1 MSLSQ
6 AGAGPAAPRARSLI
20 SSRFRYAGP
29 FLTMLSLTYANRTE
43 RLLETLTEALRQ
55 ERQAFGIWEPIQL
68 VVPNPNV
75 KRYLLDGLGKSLG
88 ILAHF
93 KVDYL
98 DGLWRGPLGQM
109 DPPVRLWN
117 RHALQGAILSVLSQP
132 GALEAVDLQPLKR
145 YLEGDGADLKLMQLA
160 EKAAGLLE
168 DYSLTRPEW
177 AIAWAAGR
185 SVSGA
190 PAELEAWQR
199 GLWNRIL
206 TRAEAG
212 PERWTT
218 LAGLLREGRFD
229 RIPLPPRIHV
239 FGLSYAAE
247 VYHRAFEAAAR
258 RVDVHLYALNPC
270 QEFWDDLPTEAE
282 QRRRSQRRAALPESE
297 GEADPYALESEADP
311 LLLRRWGRPGRENV
325 RLLNEISDCDFQSAF
340 PEPDR
345 STLLRR
351 VQDAL
356 QHRAACEPGEP
367 DGSVRILACPSPAR
381 EAEVVASEIW
391 RLMEAAPADRPLRFS
406 DIAVVVPPDGSL
418 RTAYIDHLRTA
429 FDTTGRIP
437 LVVVDAPSPGL
448 ASLLDGA
455 ELLLDLPLGRGS
467 RRDLLRALTHPAVT
481 AHFPDLD
488 TEVWARWT
496 EAAGIVRGL
505 GPEDLA
511 DEALVEPGFFHWE
524 QGLERLALSAYLP
537 PELTWSD
544 AGFERPSAHA
554 GDAAATAAFVDQASA
569 LIQRVR
575 GLRTF
580 HGTPA
585 AWGERLSDHL
595 LAHLGGEDAADTGG
609 RAKLAQALLRL
620 STLVP
625 PGLEPPIL
633 NYRQAREL
641 ASQALAGIRGEAGG
655 RPHQGVVVGSYA
667 PMRALPFRAVI
678 LMGLGEGQFPSPE
691 ERQPLDLR
699 HARRKAG
706 DVGAAERDRYLFL
719 EMVLGARESLRLTY
733 PTEDPVSKEA
743 RLPSSLVQDLV
754 QSLAPLTLPDLQEQH
769 PRDRFDEAYFPAA
782 GSTGLRSLAPAA
794 HREAQAQTA
803 GRLVAASIPGTED
816 RPWSSLPLPE
826 PIRKDLDLLVDPCPT
841 PSGRNLPKTLTLRLA
856 HLRAWLECPVQ
867 GTAKV
872 RLQLRDEEE
881 DVAELEEE
889 ALGTSAL
896 HRALLRK
903 EALLRVARQGQDP
916 DAAYHEVRRA
926 LQRAGQ
932 AAPGIFGQAEIQ
944 EDLEL
949 LGHQVKALRGE
960 KIRLVRFG
968 PSMSVEEEADEVR
981 PALELAVPVHGET
994 LKVQL
999 VGSLQPQAGDASLFL
1014 LKQAGAKRNHNLT
1027 DAFKGKLLRAYLDQ
1041 HLLAAASES
1050 ELTHRAL
1057 SIAGRSADG
1066 KASGAFRSE
1075 VPFSPLD
1082 PAAART
1088 RLTSWITELLE
1099 TREPGLLPIE
1109 ALLEDPQR
1117 NAAELQQWVLDQVAN
1132 DRSFA
1137 AFKTGPLRRAERFDL
1152 DPDPAVTAERRL
1164 GDFLRQA
1171 ATGTTEEVE

>member
-1 MSLSQ
+1 
-6 AGAGPAAPRARSLI
+6 
-20 SSRFRYAGP
+20 
-29 FLTMLSLTYANRTE
+29 MLRLTYANRTE

-55 ERQAFGIWEPIQL
+55 ERQAFGMWEPIQL

-88 ILAHF
+88 ILANF
-93 KVDYL
+93 KVNYL

-109 DPPVRLWN
+109 EPPVRLWN
-117 RHALQGAILSVLSQP
+117 RHALQGAILSVLAKP
-132 GALEAVDLQPLKR
+132 GALEAADLQPLKR

-177 AIAWAAGR
+177 AVAWAAGR
-185 SVSGA
+185 SVSSA
-190 PAELEAWQR
+190 SADLEAWQR

-206 TRAEAG
+206 AG
-212 PERWTT
+212 TKESPERWST

-247 VYHRAFEAAAR
+247 VYHRAFEAAAK

-282 QRRRSQRRAALPESE
+282 QRRRSQRLTVLPEAQD
-297 GEADPYALESEADP
+297 EADPYALESTEDL

-367 DGSVRILACPSPAR
+367 DHSVCILACPSPAR
-381 EAEVVASEIW
+381 EAEIVATEIW
-391 RLMEAAPADRPLRFS
+391 RLMAAAPPDMPLRFS
-406 DIAVVVPPDGSL
+406 DIAVVVPPNGSL
-418 RTAYIDHLRTA
+418 RTAYLDHLRTA
-429 FDTTGRIP
+429 FDATGHIP
-437 LVVVDAPSPGL
+437 MVVVDAPSPALG
-448 ASLLDGA
+448 SLLDGA
-455 ELLLDLPLGRGS
+455 ELLLELPLGHGS
-467 RRDLLRALTHPAVT
+467 RRDLLRTLTHPAVK

-488 TEVWARWT
+488 TDAWARWT

-524 QGLERLALSAYLP
+524 QGLERLALSAFLP
-537 PELTWSD
+537 AELAWSGS
-544 AGFERPSAHA
+544 GFERPSAHA
-554 GDAAATAAFVDQASA
+554 GDAASTATFVDQASA
-569 LIQRVR
+569 LIRRVR
-575 GLRTF
+575 SLRTF

-585 AWGERLSDHL
+585 AWGERLSEYL
-595 LAHLGGEDAADTGG
+595 LAYLGGEDAADAGG

-620 STLVP
+620 ASLVP
-625 PGLEPPIL
+625 SGLESPTL

-641 ASQALAGIRGEAGG
+641 ANQALAGIRGDAGG

-699 HARRKAG
+699 NAKRKPG

-719 EMVLGARESLRLTY
+719 EMLLGARESLRLTY
-733 PTEDPVSKEA
+733 PTEDPVSKEE

-754 QSLAPLTLPDLQEQH
+754 QSLAPLTLANLQERH
-769 PRDRFDEAYFPAA
+769 PRYRFDEAYFPAKGA
-782 GSTGLRSLAPAA
+782 SDLRSLASSA
-794 HREAQAQTA
+794 HREAQAQAA
-803 GRLVAASIPGTED
+803 GKVLTGSIPGMED
-816 RPWSSLPLPE
+816 RPWSSLPLPA
-826 PIRKDLDLLVDPCPT
+826 PIRQDLDTLVDPCPT
-841 PSGRNLPKTLTLRLA
+841 PSGRSLPKTLTLRLA

-881 DVAELEEE
+881 DLAELEEE
-889 ALGTSAL
+889 ALGTSTL

-916 DAAYHEVRRA
+916 EAAYHEARRA
-926 LQRAGQ
+926 LLRTGQ

-949 LGHQVKALRGE
+949 LGQQAKALRGE
-960 KIRLVRFG
+960 KVRLVRFG
-968 PSMSVEEEADEVR
+968 PSMSVAEEADEVR
-981 PALELAVPVHGET
+981 PPLELSVPVRGEI
-994 LKVQL
+994 LKVRL
-999 VGSLQPQAGDASLFL
+999 VGSLQPQVGDASLIP
-1014 LKQAGAKRNHNLT
+1014 LKEAGVRPKGGLE

-1041 HLLAAASES
+1041 HLLAADSES
-1050 ELTHRAL
+1050 EITHSAL
-1057 SIAGRSADG
+1057 GIAGRSADG
-1066 KASGAFRSE
+1066 KKAGAYRGLVS
-1075 VPFSPLD
+1075 FSPLD
-1082 PAAART
+1082 PVTAKARLAA
-1088 RLTSWITELLE
+1088 WITELLE
-1099 TREPGLLPIE
+1099 TQEPRLLPIE
-1109 ALLEDPQR
+1109 ALLEDPHW
-1117 NAAELQQWVLDQVAN
+1117 NAADLQEWVLDQVDN

-1137 AFKTGPLRRAERFDL
+1137 AFKTGPLRRAEHFDL
-1152 DPDPAVTAERRL
+1152 DPDPTATAERRL
-1164 GDFLRQA
+1164 GDFLDQA
-1171 ATGTTEEVE
+1171 QTGTAEVVE

>member
-1 MSLSQ
+1 
-6 AGAGPAAPRARSLI
+6 
-20 SSRFRYAGP
+20 
-29 FLTMLSLTYANRTE
+29 MLRLTYANRTE
-43 RLLETLTEALRQ
+43 RLLETLAEALRQ
-55 ERQAFGIWEPIQL
+55 ERQAYGMWEPIQL

-88 ILAHF
+88 ILANF
-93 KVDYL
+93 KVNYL

-132 GALEAVDLQPLKR
+132 GALEAPDLLPLKR
-145 YLEGDGADLKLMQLA
+145 YLEGEGADLKLMQLA

-177 AIAWAAGR
+177 AAAWAAGR

-199 GLWNRIL
+199 GLWNRML
-206 TRAEAG
+206 AG
-212 PERWTT
+212 TKASPERWTT

-247 VYHRAFEAAAR
+247 VYHRAFEAAAK
-258 RVDVHLYALNPC
+258 RVEVHLYALNPC

-282 QRRRSQRRAALPESE
+282 QRRRSQRLAGRPEAQE
-297 GEADPYALESEADP
+297 EDDPYALESDEDP
-311 LLLRRWGRPGRENV
+311 LLLRRWGRPGRENI

-345 STLLRR
+345 TTLLRR

-356 QHRAACEPGEP
+356 QQRTACEPGAADP
-367 DGSVRILACPSPAR
+367 SLRILACPSPAR
-381 EAEVVASEIW
+381 EAEVVASEVW
-391 RLMEAAPADRPLRFS
+391 RLMDAAPPENPLRFS
-406 DIAVVVPPDGSL
+406 DIAVVVPPSGSL
-418 RTAYIDHLRTA
+418 RTAYLDHLRTA
-429 FDTTGRIP
+429 FDATGHIP
-437 LVVVDAPSPGL
+437 MVVVDAPSPAL

-455 ELLLDLPLGRGS
+455 EWLLELPLGRGS
-467 RRDLLRALTHPAVT
+467 RRDLLRALTHPAVA

-488 TEVWARWT
+488 SEAWARWA

-511 DEALVEPGFFHWE
+511 GEVLVEPGFLHWE
-524 QGLERLALSAYLP
+524 QGLERLALSAFLP
-537 PELTWSD
+537 PDLTWAD
-544 AGFERPSAHA
+544 RGFERPSAHA
-554 GDAAATAAFVDQASA
+554 GDAASTAAFLDQAASLIRRLRA
-569 LIQRVR
+569 LRA
-575 GLRTF
+575 F

-585 AWGERLSDHL
+585 AWGERLSDYL
-595 LAHLGGEDAADTGG
+595 LAYLGGEDAADAGG

-620 STLVP
+620 SSLVP
-625 PGLEPPIL
+625 SGMEAPTL

-641 ASQALAGIRGEAGG
+641 ANQALAGIRGEAGG

-667 PMRALPFRAVI
+667 PMRALPFRAVL

-699 HARRKAG
+699 NAKRKPG

-719 EMVLGARESLRLTY
+719 EMLLGAREHLRLTY

-743 RLPSSLVQDLV
+743 RLPSSLIQDLV
-754 QSLAPLTLPDLQEQH
+754 QSVAPLTLADLQERH
-769 PRDRFDEAYFPAA
+769 PRDRFDEAYFPLAE
-782 GSTGLRSLAPAA
+782 SSDLRSLAPAA
-794 HREAQAQTA
+794 HREARAKAAGTTQAAT
-803 GRLVAASIPGTED
+803 IPDMED
-816 RPWSSLPLPE
+816 QPWSSLSLPE
-826 PIRKDLDLLVDPCPT
+826 PLRKELDLLVDPCPT
-841 PSGRNLPKTLTLRLA
+841 PSGRRQLPEILTLRLA

-867 GTAKV
+867 GTARV

-881 DVAELEEE
+881 DLADLEEE

-903 EALLRVARQGQDP
+903 DALLRVARQGQDP
-916 DAAYHEVRRA
+916 EQAYREARHA

-949 LGHQVKALRGE
+949 LKQQAKALRGE
-960 KIRLVRFG
+960 RIRLVRFG
-968 PSMSVEEEADEVR
+968 PAMSVEEEADEVR
-981 PALELAVPVHGET
+981 PPLELAVLVHGET
-994 LKVQL
+994 LKVRL
-999 VGSLQPQAGDASLFL
+999 VGSLQPQVGDASLFP
-1014 LKQAGAKRNHNLT
+1014 LKEAGAKPKGGLT

-1041 HLLAAASES
+1041 HLLAAASDTEVAHS
-1050 ELTHRAL
+1050 AL
-1057 SIAGRSADG
+1057 GVAGRSADG
-1066 KASGAFRSE
+1066 KKSGAYRSA
-1075 VPFSPLD
+1075 VAFSSLD
-1082 PAAART
+1082 PVTAKA
-1088 RLTSWITELLE
+1088 RLTAWITELLE
-1099 TREPGLLPIE
+1099 TREPRLLPIE
-1109 ALLEDPQR
+1109 ALLEEPVWSTAD
-1117 NAAELQQWVLDQVAN
+1117 LQQWILDQAE
-1132 DRSFA
+1132 DERSFA
-1137 AFKTGPLRRAERFDL
+1137 AFKTGPLRRAERVDL
-1152 DPDPAVTAERRL
+1152 DPDPANTAARRL
-1164 GDFLRQA
+1164 GDFLPQA
-1171 ATGTTEEVE
+1171 QTGRTEVVE

>member
-1 MSLSQ
+1 
-6 AGAGPAAPRARSLI
+6 
-20 SSRFRYAGP
+20 
-29 FLTMLSLTYANRTE
+29 MLSLTYANRTE

-55 ERQAFGIWEPIQL
+55 ERQAFGMWEPIQL

-88 ILAHF
+88 ILANF
-93 KVDYL
+93 KVNYL

-132 GALEAVDLQPLKR
+132 EALETPDLAPLKR

-160 EKAAGLLE
+160 ERAAGLLE

-177 AIAWAAGR
+177 AVPWAAGR

-190 PAELEAWQR
+190 PADLEAWQR
-199 GLWNRIL
+199 GLWNRIVAG
-206 TRAEAG
+206 AEAG

-247 VYHRAFEAAAR
+247 VYHRAFEAAAK

-282 QRRRSQRRAALPESE
+282 HRRRSQRLAALPESQD
-297 GEADPYALESEADP
+297 EADPYALETEEDP
-311 LLLRRWGRPGRENV
+311 LLLRRWGRPGRENI

-356 QHRAACEPGEP
+356 QHRAVCEPSEP
-367 DGSVRILACPSPAR
+367 DGSVRILACPSSAR

-391 RLMEAAPADRPLRFS
+391 RLMEAAPPERPLRFS
-406 DIAVVVPPDGSL
+406 DIAVVVPPNGSL

-437 LVVVDAPSPGL
+437 MVVVDAPSPAL

-488 TEVWARWT
+488 TVPWARWT

-505 GPEDLA
+505 GPEDLEN
-511 DEALVEPGFFHWE
+511 EALVEPGFFHWE
-524 QGLERLALSAYLP
+524 QGLERLALSAFLSADHI
-537 PELTWSD
+537 WSD
-544 AGFERPSAHA
+544 SGFERPSAHA
-554 GDAAATAAFVDQASA
+554 GDAVSTAAFVDQAST

-585 AWGERLSDHL
+585 AWGERLSEFL
-595 LAHLGGEDAADTGG
+595 LTYLGGEDAADAGG
-609 RAKLAQALLRL
+609 RAKLTQALLRL
-620 STLVP
+620 SSLVP
-625 PGLEPPIL
+625 PGLESPVL

-641 ASQALAGIRGEAGG
+641 ANQALAGIRGEAGG

-699 HARRKAG
+699 NAKRKPG

-719 EMVLGARESLRLTY
+719 EMLLGARESLRLTY
-733 PTEDPVSKEA
+733 PTEDPISKEE
-743 RLPSSLVQDLV
+743 RLPSSLVQDFI
-754 QSLAPLTLPDLQEQH
+754 QSVAPLTLADLQECH
-769 PRDRFDEAYFPAA
+769 PRYRFDEAYFPVT
-782 GSTGLRSLAPAA
+782 GSTDLRSLAPSA
-794 HREAQAQTA
+794 HREARAQAA
-803 GRLVAASIPGTED
+803 GRSLAAAIPGMED

-841 PSGRNLPKTLTLRLA
+841 PSGRSLPTTLTLRLA

-867 GTAKV
+867 GTAKT
-872 RLQLRDEEE
+872 RLHLRDEEE

-889 ALGTSAL
+889 VLGTSAL
-896 HRALLRK
+896 HRALLRR

-916 DAAYHEVRRA
+916 EAAYHEARRA

-949 LGHQVKALRGE
+949 LGQQAKALRGE
-960 KIRLVRFG
+960 RIRLVRFG
-968 PSMSVEEEADEVR
+968 PSMSLEEDADEVR
-981 PALELAVPVHGET
+981 PPLELAVPVHGET
-994 LKVQL
+994 LKVRL
-999 VGSLQPQAGDASLFL
+999 VGSLQPQAGQASLFL
-1014 LKQAGAKRNHNLT
+1014 LKQAGAKPRGGLT
-1027 DAFKGKLLRAYLDQ
+1027 ETFKGKLIRAYLDQ
-1041 HLLAAASES
+1041 HLLAAGSGMQVA
-1050 ELTHRAL
+1050 HGAL
-1057 SIAGRSADG
+1057 GIAGLSENGKKPGAYRSL
-1066 KASGAFRSE
+1066 

-1082 PAAART
+1082 PSTARA
-1088 RLTSWITELLE
+1088 RLTAWISELLE
-1099 TREPGLLPIE
+1099 TEEPGLLPIE
-1109 ALLEDPQR
+1109 ALLEKPVW
-1117 NAAELQQWVLDQVAN
+1117 NAADLQQWVLEQAEN

-1137 AFKTGPLRRAERFDL
+1137 AFKTGPLRRAERFDP
-1152 DPDPAVTAERRL
+1152 DPDPAGTAERRL
-1164 GDFLRQA
+1164 GDFLHQA
-1171 ATGTTEEVE
+1171 VTGTTVEVG

>member
-1 MSLSQ
+1 
-6 AGAGPAAPRARSLI
+6 
-20 SSRFRYAGP
+20 
-29 FLTMLSLTYANRTE
+29 MLSLTYANRTE

-55 ERQAFGIWEPIQL
+55 ERQAFGMWEPIQL

-93 KVDYL
+93 KVNYL

-132 GALEAVDLQPLKR
+132 GALETPDLAPLKR

-160 EKAAGLLE
+160 ERAAGLLE

-177 AIAWAAGR
+177 AVSWATGR

-190 PAELEAWQR
+190 PTDLEAWQR
-199 GLWNRIL
+199 GLWNRIVAG
-206 TRAEAG
+206 AEAG

-247 VYHRAFEAAAR
+247 VYHRAFEAAAK

-282 QRRRSQRRAALPESE
+282 HRRRSQRRAALPESQD
-297 GEADPYALESEADP
+297 EADPYALETEADP

-340 PEPDR
+340 LESDR

-381 EAEVVASEIW
+381 EAEVVASDIW
-391 RLMEAAPADRPLRFS
+391 RLLETAPPERPLRFS
-406 DIAVVVPPDGSL
+406 DIAVVVPPNGSL

-437 LVVVDAPSPGL
+437 MVVVDAPS
-448 ASLLDGA
+448 AAIAALLDGA

-488 TEVWARWT
+488 TGAWARWT

-524 QGLERLALSAYLP
+524 QGLERLALSAFLP
-537 PELTWSD
+537 ADHTWSD
-544 AGFERPSAHA
+544 SGFERPSAHA
-554 GDAAATAAFVDQASA
+554 GDAASTAAFVDQASA
-569 LIQRVR
+569 LIQRVL

-585 AWGERLSDHL
+585 AWGERLSEFL
-595 LAHLGGEDAADTGG
+595 LAYLGGEDAADAGG
-609 RAKLAQALLRL
+609 RAKLTQALLRL
-620 STLVP
+620 SSLVP
-625 PGLEPPIL
+625 PGLESPVL

-641 ASQALAGIRGEAGG
+641 ANQALAGIRGEAGG

-699 HARRKAG
+699 NAKRKPG

-719 EMVLGARESLRLTY
+719 EMLLGARESLRLTY
-733 PTEDPVSKEA
+733 PTEDPVSKEE
-743 RLPSSLVQDLV
+743 RLPSSLVQDFI
-754 QSLAPLTLPDLQEQH
+754 QSIAPLTLADLQERH
-769 PRDRFDEAYFPAA
+769 PRYRFDEAYFPAA
-782 GSTGLRSLAPAA
+782 GSTGLRSLAPSA
-794 HREAQAQTA
+794 HREAQAQAA
-803 GRLVAASIPGTED
+803 GKLLAASILGMED

-826 PIRKDLDLLVDPCPT
+826 PIRKDLDALVVPCPT
-841 PSGRNLPKTLTLRLA
+841 PSDRSLPKTLTLRLA

-881 DVAELEEE
+881 EVAELEEE

-896 HRALLRK
+896 HRALLRR

-916 DAAYHEVRRA
+916 EAAYHEARRA

-932 AAPGIFGQAEIQ
+932 AAPGIFGQAEVQ

-949 LGHQVKALRGE
+949 LRQQAKALRGE
-960 KIRLVRFG
+960 SIRLVRFG
-968 PSMSVEEEADEVR
+968 PSMSLEEDADEVR
-981 PALELAVPVHGET
+981 PPLELAVPVHGET
-994 LKVQL
+994 LKVRL
-999 VGSLQPQAGDASLFL
+999 VGSLQPQVKEASLFL
-1014 LKQAGAKRNHNLT
+1014 LKQAGVKPKGGLA

-1041 HLLAAASES
+1041 HLLAAASDGEIAHAALGLAGLS
-1050 ELTHRAL
+1050 EKGKQPGAY
-1057 SIAGRSADG
+1057 RS
-1066 KASGAFRSE
+1066 F

-1082 PAAART
+1082 PATARA
-1088 RLTSWITELLE
+1088 RLTAWITELLE
-1099 TREPGLLPIE
+1099 TAEPGLLPIE
-1109 ALLEDPQR
+1109 ALLEKPVW
-1117 NAAELQQWVLDQVAN
+1117 NAADLQQWVLDQAEN

-1137 AFKTGPLRRAERFDL
+1137 AFKTGPLRRAERFDP
-1152 DPDPAVTAERRL
+1152 DPDPASTAERRL
-1164 GDFLRQA
+1164 GDFLHQA
-1171 ATGTTEEVE
+1171 VTGTTEEVE

>member
-1 MSLSQ
+1 
-6 AGAGPAAPRARSLI
+6 
-20 SSRFRYAGP
+20 
-29 FLTMLSLTYANRTE
+29 MLRLTYANRTE
-43 RLLETLTEALRQ
+43 RLLETLAEALRL
-55 ERQAFGIWEPIQL
+55 ERQAFGMWEPIQL

-75 KRYLLDGLGKSLG
+75 KRYLLDGLGRSLG
-88 ILAHF
+88 ILANF
-93 KVDYL
+93 KVNYL

-109 DPPVRLWN
+109 DSPVRLWN
-117 RHALQGAILSVLSQP
+117 RHALQGAILSVLSRP
-132 GALEAVDLQPLKR
+132 GALEAPDLQPLKR
-145 YLEGDGADLKLMQLA
+145 YLAGDGADLKLMQLA

-177 AIAWAAGR
+177 AGAWAAGR
-185 SVSGA
+185 SVTGA

-206 TRAEAG
+206 AGAEAG

-218 LAGLLREGRFD
+218 LAALLRNGRFD

-258 RVDVHLYALNPC
+258 RVEVHLYALNPC

-282 QRRRSQRRAALPESE
+282 QRRRSQRLALRTESPD
-297 GEADPYALESEADP
+297 EADPYALESEADP

-356 QHRAACEPGEP
+356 QHRATCEPGEA
-367 DGSVRILACPSPAR
+367 DASVRILACPSPAR

-391 RLMEAAPADRPLRFS
+391 RLMEAAPAERPLRFS

-418 RTAYIDHLRTA
+418 RTAYMDHLRTA

-437 LVVVDAPSPGL
+437 MVVVDAPSPAL

-455 ELLLDLPLGRGS
+455 ELLLDLPMGRGS

-481 AHFPDLD
+481 ARFPDLD
-488 TEVWARWT
+488 TEAWARWA

-511 DEALVEPGFFHWE
+511 DEALIEPGFFHWE
-524 QGLERLALSAYLP
+524 QGLERLALSAFLP
-537 PELTWSD
+537 PDRTWSD
-544 AGFERPSAHA
+544 TGFERPSAHA
-554 GDAAATAAFVDQASA
+554 GDVASTAAFVDQASA

-585 AWGERLSDHL
+585 AWGERLSDYL
-595 LAHLGGEDAADTGG
+595 LAYLGGEDAADAGG

-620 STLVP
+620 SSLVP
-625 PGLEPPIL
+625 PGLEPPTL

-641 ASQALAGIRGEAGG
+641 ANQALAGIRGEAGG

-667 PMRALPFRAVI
+667 PMRALPFRALI

-699 HARRKAG
+699 NARRKPG

-719 EMVLGARESLRLTY
+719 EMLLGARERLRLTY
-733 PTEDPVSKEA
+733 PTEDPVSKEE

-754 QSLAPLTLPDLQEQH
+754 QSLAPLTLADLQERH
-769 PRDRFDEAYFPAA
+769 PRYRFDEAYFPAA
-782 GSTGLRSLAPAA
+782 GSTTLRSLAPSA
-794 HREAQAQTA
+794 HREARAQAA
-803 GRLVAASIPGTED
+803 GKLLAATIPGMED
-816 RPWSSLPLPE
+816 QPWSSLPLPDLL
-826 PIRKDLDLLVDPCPT
+826 RKELDLLVEPCPT
-841 PSGRNLPKTLTLRLA
+841 PNRRSLPKALTLRLA

-872 RLQLRDEEE
+872 RLQLRAEEE

-889 ALGTSAL
+889 ALGTSSLHRTLLRREAL
-896 HRALLRK
+896 LKVARQGRDPEAAYHEARRALLR
-903 EALLRVARQGQDP
+903 
-916 DAAYHEVRRA
+916 
-926 LQRAGQ
+926 AGE
-932 AAPGIFGQAEIQ
+932 AAPGIFGQAEVQ

-960 KIRLVRFG
+960 PIRLVRFG

-981 PALELAVPVHGET
+981 PPLELTVPVHGET
-994 LKVQL
+994 LKVRV
-999 VGSLQPQAGDASLFL
+999 VGSLQPQIGDASLFL
-1014 LKQAGAKRNHNLT
+1014 LKKAGVRPRGGLE
-1027 DAFKGKLLRAYLDQ
+1027 DAFKNKLIRAYLDQ
-1041 HLLAAASES
+1041 HMLAAASDT
-1050 ELTHRAL
+1050 ELAHGAL
-1057 SIAGRSADG
+1057 GLAGWSSDG
-1066 KASGAFRSE
+1066 VKSGAYRGL
-1075 VPFSPLD
+1075 VPFASLD
-1082 PAAART
+1082 PGAARA
-1088 RLTSWITELLE
+1088 RLTAWITELLE
-1099 TREPGLLPIE
+1099 TREPGLLPLE
-1109 ALLEDPQR
+1109 ALLEDPQWS
-1117 NAAELQQWVLDQVAN
+1117 AADLQRWVLDEAEK
-1132 DRSFA
+1132 DRSFP
-1137 AFKTGPLRRAERFDL
+1137 AFKTGPLRRAERFDV
-1152 DPDPAVTAERRL
+1152 DPDPAGTAERRL

-1171 ATGTTEEVE
+1171 VTGTSEEVG

>member
-1 MSLSQ
+1 MERRLI
-6 AGAGPAAPRARSLI
+6 PA
-20 SSRFRYAGP
+20 RFRYAGP
-29 FLTMLSLTYANRTE
+29 FPTMLSLTYANRTE
-43 RLLETLTEALRQ
+43 RLLETLTEALSQ
-55 ERQAFGIWEPIQL
+55 ERQAFGMWEPIQL

-75 KRYLLDGLGKSLG
+75 KRYLLGGLGKSLG
-88 ILAHF
+88 ILANF
-93 KVDYL
+93 KVNYL

-132 GALEAVDLQPLKR
+132 GALEAPDLQPLKR
-145 YLEGDGADLKLMQLA
+145 YLEGEGADLKLMQLA

-177 AIAWAAGR
+177 AATWAAGR
-185 SVSGA
+185 SISGSA
-190 PAELEAWQR
+190 AELEAWQR

-206 TRAEAG
+206 AGTKGG
-212 PERWTT
+212 PERWAT
-218 LAGLLREGRFD
+218 LAGLLREGCFD

-247 VYHRAFEAAAR
+247 VYHRAFEAAAK

-270 QEFWDDLPTEAE
+270 QEYWDDLPTEAE
-282 QRRRSQRRAALPESE
+282 QRRRSQRLTVLPESE
-297 GEADPYALESEADP
+297 DDPYALESDEDP

-345 STLLRR
+345 TTLLRR

-356 QHRAACEPGEP
+356 QHRAPCGPGEP
-367 DGSVRILACPSPAR
+367 DPSVRILACPSPAR

-391 RLMEAAPADRPLRFS
+391 RLMEAAPPERPLRFS
-406 DIAVVVPPDGSL
+406 DIAVVVPPNGSL

-437 LVVVDAPSPGL
+437 MVVVDAPSPAL

-488 TEVWARWT
+488 PDAWARWT

-524 QGLERLALSAYLP
+524 QGLERLALSAFLP
-537 PELTWSD
+537 PELTWFD
-544 AGFERPSAHA
+544 AGFERPSAQA
-554 GDAAATAAFVDQASA
+554 GDAASTASFVDQAA
-569 LIQRVR
+569 TLIQRVR

-580 HGTPA
+580 HGTPT
-585 AWGERLSDHL
+585 AWGDRLSDYL
-595 LAHLGGEDAADTGG
+595 LAYLGSEDAADAGG

-620 STLVP
+620 TSLVP

-641 ASQALAGIRGEAGG
+641 ANQALAGIRGEVGG

-667 PMRALPFRAVI
+667 PMRALPFRAVL

-699 HARRKAG
+699 NAKRKPG

-719 EMVLGARESLRLTY
+719 EMLLGARESLCLTY
-733 PTEDPVSKEA
+733 PTEDPVSKEE

-754 QSLAPLTLPDLQEQH
+754 QSLAPLTLADLQERH
-769 PRDRFDEAYFPAA
+769 PRYRFDEAYFPAA
-782 GSTGLRSLAPAA
+782 GSPDLRSLAPAA
-794 HREAQAQTA
+794 HREARAQAA
-803 GRLVAASIPGTED
+803 GKLLAASIPGMED
-816 RPWSSLPLPE
+816 RPWSSLPLPA
-826 PIRKDLDLLVDPCPT
+826 PIRKDLDALVEPCPT
-841 PSGRNLPKTLTLRLA
+841 PSGQSLPKTLTLRLA

-881 DVAELEEE
+881 ELADLEEE

-896 HRALLRK
+896 HRALLRR

-916 DAAYHEVRRA
+916 EAAYHEARRA

-932 AAPGIFGQAEIQ
+932 AAPGVFGQAEIQ

-949 LGHQVKALRGE
+949 LGQQVKALRGE
-960 KIRLVRFG
+960 RIRLVRFG
-968 PSMSVEEEADEVR
+968 PSMSVEEDADEVR
-981 PALELAVPVHGET
+981 PPLELTVPVHGES
-994 LKVQL
+994 LKVRL

-1014 LKQAGAKRNHNLT
+1014 LKQAGAKRNHHLT

-1041 HLLAAASES
+1041 HLLATASDTQIAHAA
-1050 ELTHRAL
+1050 LGV
-1057 SIAGRSADG
+1057 AGLSADG
-1066 KASGAFRSE
+1066 KKPGAYRSL

-1088 RLTSWITELLE
+1088 RLTAWITELLE
-1099 TREPGLLPIE
+1099 TEEPGLLPIE
-1109 ALLEDPQR
+1109 ALLEDPQW
-1117 NAAELQQWVLDQVAN
+1117 NAAELKAWILDEVEN

-1137 AFKTGPLRRAERFDL
+1137 AFKIGPLRRAERFDL
-1152 DPDPAVTAERRL
+1152 DPDPANTAERRL
-1164 GDFLRQA
+1164 GDFLHQA
-1171 ATGTTEEVE
+1171 VTGTTEEVE